1 MEKPIGQR
9 IKSARLAAKL
19 SQRELALLLGVKTE
33 TSISNIE
40 RGIQDVTITQIE
52 ILARVLRVDRSWLA
66 FGTNDSNPSHLDK
79 YSTITT
85 SRDVKSI

>member
-1 MEKPIGQR
+1 MEKTIGQR

-52 ILARVLRVDRSWLA
+52 ILARVLRVDRAWLA
-66 FGTNDSNPSHLDK
+66 FGTSDSNL
-79 YSTITT
+79 
-85 SRDVKSI
+85 

>member
-1 MEKPIGQR
+1 MEKTIGQR
-9 IKSARLAAKL
+9 IKSARLEAKL

-52 ILARVLRVDRSWLA
+52 ILARVLRVDRAWLA
-66 FGTNDSNPSHLDK
+66 FGEKGTNPSHFE
-79 YSTITT
+79 
-85 SRDVKSI
+85 R

>member
-52 ILARVLRVDRSWLA
+52 TLARVLRVDRAWLA
-66 FGTNDSNPSHLDK
+66 FGTSDSNL
-79 YSTITT
+79 
-85 SRDVKSI
+85 